1 MVETFRKTP
10 MEEFKQLAKK
20 MLVAVST
27 MNICHFIH
35 IPANP
40 LRTRAKTKHYTA
52 GLLENKLTELGYL
65 GYSETYKIFIHFMN
79 HVLKVTI
86 YVIPLIF

>member
-10 MEEFKQLAKK
+10 MEEYKQLAKK

-40 LRTRAKTKHYTA
+40 NQSKNQALYYIDTA
-52 GLLENKLTELGYL
+52 GLLEN
-65 GYSETYKIFIHFMN
+65 
-79 HVLKVTI
+79 
-86 YVIPLIF
+86 